1 MPGLTIRKGLT
12 LLLLK
17 ALTGDLDSTM
27 TESMNNKQSA
37 ADARESLQSAQNEA
51 AKHMEKLR
59 NECFFTLTTHVKL
72 LVKLNSSYFIY
83 YILFLP

>member
-1 MPGLTIRKGLT
+1 MSALTIWTGLT
-12 LLLLK
+12 LALLK

-59 NECFFTLTTHVKL
+59 SEIFLILTTGVSIISLAEKFM
-72 LVKLNSSYFIY
+72 S
-83 YILFLP
+83 